1 MTTKTI
7 RMDDELSTL
16 ATSKLKELG
25 LSFNTYVIL
34 ATKQLIIQNRIP
46 FSLEL
51 PSEKEELNEETRRAI
66 VTAEAKMLGILPDD
80 SVAFSSADDFLASLE
95 KE

>member
-7 RMDDELSTL
+7 RMDDELSAQT
-16 ATSKLKELG
+16 TSKLKELG

-34 ATKQLIIQNRIP
+34 AAKQLIIQNRIP

-51 PSEKEELNEETRRAI
+51 PSEKEELSEETRRAI
-66 VTAEAKMLGILPDD
+66 ITAEAKELGILPDD
-80 SVAFSSADDFLASLE
+80 SLSFDNASDFLASLDE
-95 KE
+95 E